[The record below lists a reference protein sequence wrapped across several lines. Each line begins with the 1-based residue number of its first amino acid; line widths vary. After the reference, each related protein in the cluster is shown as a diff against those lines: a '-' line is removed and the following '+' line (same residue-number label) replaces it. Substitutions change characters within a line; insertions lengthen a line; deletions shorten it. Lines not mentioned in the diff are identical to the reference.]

1 MSTLRPDTVR
11 LDSVRLDSVRL
22 DRWVARAACRGSDTG
37 LFFPDRYSRESA
49 GAAKAVCA
57 RCPVLRPCRAWAM
70 AHPGERG
77 IWGGLTEAERRAARR
92 RGHEGRAA

>member
-11 LDSVRLDSVRL
+11 LDTVRL

-37 LFFPDRYSRESA
+37 LFFPKRYSREST

-57 RCPVLRPCRAWAM
+57 RCPVLRPCRAWAL

-77 IWGGLTEAERRAARR
+77 IWGGLTEAERRAARKR
-92 RGHEGRAA
+92 VREGRAA